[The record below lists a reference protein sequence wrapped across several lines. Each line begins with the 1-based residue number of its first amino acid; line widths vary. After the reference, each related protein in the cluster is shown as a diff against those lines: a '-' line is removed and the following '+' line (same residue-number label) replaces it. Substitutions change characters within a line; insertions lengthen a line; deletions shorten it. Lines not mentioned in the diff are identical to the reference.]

1 MHHNFINAYYS
12 TKVQYQQNKRI
23 FKAYPRGQKYM
34 NTVRINE
41 GSFPPPPSPPPVG
54 TEAGCSVCISRHA
67 VYGFVTSSQLPSYV
81 YVHLKRIRG
90 NVVRNY
96 MPSAYI
102 QRTKRGTGALINAR
116 ISYADSPF

>member
-1 MHHNFINAYYS
+1 MNMNIIILL
-12 TKVQYQQNKRI
+12 TLIIQQKLQPNKRI
-23 FKAYPRGQKYM
+23 FKTYPRGQKYM
-34 NTVRINE
+34 NTARINE
-41 GSFPPPPSPPPVG
+41 GSFLPPPFRG
-54 TEAGCSVCISRHA
+54 NMAGCSVCISRHT

-102 QRTKRGTGALINAR
+102 QRTERGTGALINAR

>member
-1 MHHNFINAYYS
+1 MHDAMNNFINDYYS
-12 TKVQYQQNKRI
+12 TKVQCN
-23 FKAYPRGQKYM
+23 
-34 NTVRINE
+34 RINE
-41 GSFPPPPSPPPVG
+41 SLKHIPEVRSMNIVGINEGFFSPSPRG
-54 TEAGCSVCISRHA
+54 NTAGCSVCISRHT

-102 QRTKRGTGALINAR
+102 QRTERGTGALINAR

>member
-1 MHHNFINAYYS
+1 MMNNFINAYYS
-12 TKVQYQQNKRI
+12 TNVQCN
-23 FKAYPRGQKYM
+23 
-34 NTVRINE
+34 RINE
-41 GSFPPPPSPPPVG
+41 SLKHIPEVRSMNIVGINEGFFSPSPRGNEP
-54 TEAGCSVCISRHA
+54 GCSVCISRHT